1 MKLTTKHIITFLLFI
16 VMALSFTA
24 CQGNDTMSDT
34 FPNIKKDEIPDILE
48 KSVGTIGNAFYTKG
62 TSSEEN
68 DYDAYFS
75 VIFNDTNEGDYN
87 ELIAHYKSTSTG
99 TDEEN
104 MLLYDWG
111 RLKVLSENE
120 SISVEAYIK

>member
-1 MKLTTKHIITFLLFI
+1 MILTTKHIITFLLLI

-48 KSVGTIGNAFYTKG
+48 KSVGTIGNTSFTKG

-75 VIFNDTNEGDYN
+75 VIFKDTNEGDYN
-87 ELIAHYKSTSTG
+87 GLIAHYKTTSTG

-104 MLLYDWG
+104 MLLFDWG
-111 RLKVLSENE
+111 RLKAISDNN
-120 SISVEAYIK
+120 SIFVEAYIK

>member
-1 MKLTTKHIITFLLFI
+1 MKLSTKRMITFLLLI

-48 KSVGTIGNAFYTKG
+48 KSVGTIGNTSFTKG
-62 TSSEEN
+62 TASEEN

-75 VIFNDTNEGDYN
+75 VIFNDTNEDDYN
-87 ELIAHYKSTSTG
+87 ELLAHYKTTSTG

-111 RLKVLSENE
+111 RLKVFPDNH
-120 SISVEAYIK
+120 SITVEAYIK